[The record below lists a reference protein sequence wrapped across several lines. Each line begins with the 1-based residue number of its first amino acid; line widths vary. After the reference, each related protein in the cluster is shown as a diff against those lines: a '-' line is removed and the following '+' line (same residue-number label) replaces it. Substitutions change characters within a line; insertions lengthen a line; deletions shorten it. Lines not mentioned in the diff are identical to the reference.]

1 MNEQP
6 TRESRH
12 VRLDIHPA
20 VGLAIVG
27 LTVWLVLAAWAGF
40 SAGGYDDFLLVVVS
54 FFFLIALAIPI
65 ISLQVWRHHRPA
77 KETPQRRSLLAWLLS
92 DFDTWTGQLKGSQA
106 AVQILLP
113 IMAVSFGMAAFGV
126 ALYVAEHMAT

>member
-1 MNEQP
+1 MNDET

-12 VRLDIHPA
+12 VRRDIHPA
-20 VGLAIVG
+20 VGLAVVG

-54 FFFLIALAIPI
+54 FFFLIAVAIPV
-65 ISLQVWRHHRPA
+65 ISLPVWRHHRPA
-77 KETPQRRSLLAWLLS
+77 KERPRRHSLVAWLLS
-92 DFDTWTGQLKGSQA
+92 DFDTSSGRLKGSQA

-113 IMAVSFGMAAFGV
+113 IMAVSFGMAAFGI
-126 ALYVAEHMAT
+126 ALYVAERMAT